1 MERKQRK
8 QQMSM
13 RLSKHTLLQIEQLS
27 NLLDVSYTDVMSIAI
42 DRLHVSTVAKTPK
55 LETREDLLI
64 LPRG

>member
-27 NLLDVSYTDVMSIAI
+27 NLLDVSYTDVISIAI
-42 DRLHVSTVAKTPK
+42 DRLHVSTTAQLPPQI
-55 LETREDLLI
+55 REE
-64 LPRG
+64 